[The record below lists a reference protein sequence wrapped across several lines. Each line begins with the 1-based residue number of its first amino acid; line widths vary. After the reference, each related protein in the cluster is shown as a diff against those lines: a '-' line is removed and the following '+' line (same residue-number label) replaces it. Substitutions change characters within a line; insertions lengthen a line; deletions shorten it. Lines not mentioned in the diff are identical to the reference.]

1 MSRSRKRYL
10 LAVSLAW
17 VLLIAGG
24 AVLAYPSVGPIA
36 ASIEPNPFWS
46 VAATGDPVAPFR
58 VHLKVGSW
66 LTWSL
71 GPVLLVWV
79 VAIVRGRAPSGH
91 AA

>member
-1 MSRSRKRYL
+1 MSRSSKRYL
-10 LAVSLAW
+10 LAASLAW

-24 AVLAYPSVGPIA
+24 ALLAYPSVGPIA

-46 VAATGDPVAPFR
+46 VAVTGDPATLFR

-66 LTWSL
+66 LAWSL
-71 GPVLLVWV
+71 GPVLLLWL
-79 VAIVRGRAPSGH
+79 VAIVRGRQPSGH